1 MFVRDVMR
9 KHFVTLESLVASVPQ
24 ALATAYISEMP
35 RHMRRVYSARL
46 QVEAEVAVVPSTS
59 MDVVKLVS
67 YVLLCIPYAFFACTI
82 E

>member
-24 ALATAYISEMP
+24 ALVTAYISEMP

-46 QVEAEVAVVPSTS
+46 RAEAEVPVVLSTS
-59 MDVVKLVS
+59 MDVVELVFH
-67 YVLLCIPYAFFACTI
+67 VLLCISYALFAGTM

>member
-1 MFVRDVMR
+1 MFIRDVMR

-24 ALATAYISEMP
+24 ALVTAYISEMP
-35 RHMRRVYSARL
+35 RHVRRVYGARL
-46 QVEAEVAVVPSTS
+46 REEAKVAVVLSTS
-59 MDVVKLVS
+59 IDVVKLVS

>member
-9 KHFVTLESLVASVPQ
+9 KHFVTLKGLVASVPQ

-35 RHMRRVYSARL
+35 RHIRRVYSARL
-46 QVEAEVAVVPSTS
+46 RAEAKVAVVPSTS
-59 MDVVKLVS
+59 IDVVKLVS
-67 YVLLCIPYAFFACTI
+67 HVLLCIPYALFAGTI